1 MTSIFRQTLDFAAS
15 SRPAVAKA
23 AVLALQ
29 EASLQQV
36 PVLNKLCGLVVG
48 QLFARL
54 SDASSFLNPEV
65 EKALDSLY
73 QACPASKVLSCLF
86 QSVDSKSHIIRL
98 QASRGVS
105 KIIQK
110 LQKDFFQLKEFDKI
124 LKMLGTLSRDSSAE
138 VRSHT
143 KDTVKLLID
152 LSEQPD
158 LLQKLL
164 IQPSASFQAAAKFAE
179 VSPVEL
185 ERNARIRLKRL
196 KSNKPTNLNRTEELT
211 KEIAP
216 MPLLNQKPLMRSE
229 IAFKDGNEAEEAG
242 QQKPQFPQVQ
252 RNDLMLRS
260 RKAAQSG
267 RYYPELECMPALIAD
282 LESEGRQGPDQTGRG
297 K

>member
-242 QQKPQFPQVQ
+242 LQKPQFPQVQ